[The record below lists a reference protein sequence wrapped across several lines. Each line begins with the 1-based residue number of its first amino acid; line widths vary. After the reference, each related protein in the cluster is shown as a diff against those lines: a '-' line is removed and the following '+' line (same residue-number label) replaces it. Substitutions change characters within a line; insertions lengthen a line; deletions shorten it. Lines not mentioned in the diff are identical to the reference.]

1 MLARQ
6 RISVLSL
13 PRSLPTQVDP
23 RSQDHVATTP
33 CVGSPVAGE
42 GLVCSLW
49 QGLNPHK
56 SVGLEGIHPRVVR
69 EVADVV
75 ARPPPIIFEQSWRS
89 GDIPDAWKGANVI
102 PIYKK
107 GPKEG
112 PGNSRPISLNS
123 LPGKAMEQVLLETT
137 TNQMKQVIGTSQHRF
152 AKGKSCQTNLIT
164 FYNRITFCVTW

>member
-1 MLARQ
+1 M
-6 RISVLSL
+6 
-13 PRSLPTQVDP
+13 
-23 RSQDHVATTP
+23 
-33 CVGSPVAGE
+33 
-42 GLVCSLW
+42 

-56 SVGLEGIHPRVVR
+56 SVSLEGIHPRVVR

-75 ARPPPIIFEQSWRS
+75 ARPPSIIFEKPWRS

-112 PGNSRPISLNS
+112 PGNYRPISLNS
-123 LPGKAMEQVLLETT
+123 LPGKVMEQVLPETT
-137 TNQMKQVIGTSQHRF
+137 TNQMKQVIGASQHRF

-164 FYNRITFCVTW
+164 FLQQNNILCYMVRAAGVVYLDLATCSVLFPTAFSWPNWQDTDWMDGLQDR